1 MDDRLEKALSHG
13 NYALT
18 VAREK
23 KNIRERFKVA
33 IQYSINGGTFEATS
47 ELISFVDLM
56 VRREEDSIVFID
68 MNGNPIM
75 IEDVGAFQTALL
87 DVYHGATNEYFT
99 AYEKLRKARNVKAVV
114 GL

>member
-23 KNIRERFKVA
+23 KNIRERFKVSL
-33 IQYSINGGTFEATS
+33 QFSINGGTFEATS
-47 ELISFVDLM
+47 ELISFVEMM
-56 VRREEDSIVFID
+56 VRQEEDSVVFID

-75 IEDVGAFQTALL
+75 IEDVSAFQSSLL
-87 DVYHGATNEYFT
+87 AVYHSATNEYYA
-99 AYEKLRKARNVKAVV
+99 AYEKLRKGRSVKAVV